1 MMSRGRVKFILGI
14 GVIVITL
21 TYLVY
26 GGVRDTMVYYLTVGE
41 LKGRIPSVYKDKV
54 RVSGTVVPGSIKKSI
69 DGSLEF
75 KITDG
80 KQAIDVQY
88 RGIVPDIFRDNVE
101 AVVEGLYTPQNVFQA
116 NVLLAKCPTK
126 YDPSNPSS
134 KKGKNI

>member
-1 MMSRGRVKFILGI
+1 MIRGKIKFILAI
-14 GVIVITL
+14 GVIATAL

-41 LKGRIPSVYKDKV
+41 LKSRVPSIYKDKV
-54 RVSGTVVPGSIKKSI
+54 RVSGTVVPGSIRKGI

-88 RGIVPDIFRDNVE
+88 RGIIPDIFRDNVE

-116 NVLLAKCPTK
+116 KVLLAKCPTK
-126 YDPSNPSS
+126 YDPANTS
-134 KKGKNI
+134 KKGKDT

>member
-1 MMSRGRVKFILGI
+1 MIRGKIKFILAIGI
-14 GVIVITL
+14 IATAL

-41 LKGRIPSVYKDKV
+41 LKSRVPSIYKDKV
-54 RVSGTVVPGSIKKSI
+54 RVSGTVVPGSIRRGI

-101 AVVEGLYTPQNVFQA
+101 AVVEGLYTPENVFQA
-116 NVLLAKCPTK
+116 RVLLAKCPTK
-126 YDPSNPSS
+126 YDPANQSN
-134 KKGKNI
+134 KGKNT

>member
-1 MMSRGRVKFILGI
+1 MSRGRVKFILGI

-41 LKGRIPSVYKDKV
+41 LKGRVPSVYKV
-54 RVSGTVVPGSIKKSI
+54 RVSGTVVPGSIKKGI
-69 DGSLEF
+69 DGSIEF
-75 KITDG
+75 RITDG

-88 RGIVPDIFRDNVE
+88 RGIIPDIFRDNVE
-101 AVVEGLYTPQNVFQA
+101 AVVEGLYTPENVFQA
-116 NVLLAKCPTK
+116 KVLLAKCPTK
-126 YDPSNPSS
+126 YDPTNPSS

>member
-1 MMSRGRVKFILGI
+1 MSRGKIKFIVGI
-14 GVIVITL
+14 GVIAIAL

-41 LKGRIPSVYKDKV
+41 LKGRVPSVYRDKV
-54 RVSGTVVPGSIKKSI
+54 RVSGTVVPGSIKKGM

-88 RGIVPDIFRDNVE
+88 SGIVPDIFRDNVE
-101 AVVEGLYTPQNVFQA
+101 AVVEGLYTPQNVFKA
-116 NVLLAKCPTK
+116 KVLLAKCPTK
-126 YDPSNPSS
+126 YDPANPSN
-134 KKGKNI
+134 KGKST

>member
-1 MMSRGRVKFILGI
+1 MSRGKIKFIVGI
-14 GVIVITL
+14 GVIAIAL

-41 LKGRIPSVYKDKV
+41 LKGRVPSVYRDKV
-54 RVSGTVVPGSIKKSI
+54 RVSGTVVPGSIKKGM

-88 RGIVPDIFRDNVE
+88 SGIVPDIFRDNVE
-101 AVVEGLYTPQNVFQA
+101 AVVEGLYTPQNIFKA
-116 NVLLAKCPTK
+116 KVLLAKCPTK
-126 YDPSNPSS
+126 YDPANPSN
-134 KKGKNI
+134 KGKST

>member
-1 MMSRGRVKFILGI
+1 MRRGRVKFILGI
-14 GVIVITL
+14 GAIAISL

-41 LKGRIPSVYKDKV
+41 LKGRVPSVYKDKV

-69 DGSLEF
+69 HGSLEF

-88 RGIVPDIFRDNVE
+88 KGIVPDIFRDNVQ
-101 AVVEGLYTPQNVFQA
+101 AVVEGLYTPQNVFHA
-116 NVLLAKCPTK
+116 TILLAKCPTK
-126 YDPSNPSS
+126 YDPANPSN
-134 KKGKNI
+134 KGKNT

>member
-1 MMSRGRVKFILGI
+1 MSRGKIKFIVGI
-14 GVIVITL
+14 GVIAIAL

-41 LKGRIPSVYKDKV
+41 LKGRVPSVYRDKV
-54 RVSGTVVPGSIKKSI
+54 RVSGTVVPGSIKKGM

-88 RGIVPDIFRDNVE
+88 SGIVPDIFRDNVE
-101 AVVEGLYTPQNVFQA
+101 AVVEGLYTPQNIFKA
-116 NVLLAKCPTK
+116 KVLLAKCPTK
-126 YDPSNPSS
+126 YDPSNPSN
-134 KKGKNI
+134 KGKST

>member
-14 GVIVITL
+14 GVIALTL

-41 LKGRIPSVYKDKV
+41 LKGRVPSVYKDKV

-88 RGIVPDIFRDNVE
+88 RGIVPDVFRDNVE

-116 NVLLAKCPTK
+116 KVLLAKCPTK
-126 YDPSNPSS
+126 YDPSNPS
-134 KKGKNI
+134 KKGKNT

>member
-1 MMSRGRVKFILGI
+1 MSRGRVKFILGI

-21 TYLVY
+21 TYFVY

-41 LKGRIPSVYKDKV
+41 LKGRVPSVYKDKV

-88 RGIVPDIFRDNVE
+88 SGIVPDIFRDNVE

-126 YDPSNPSS
+126 YDPSNPS
-134 KKGKNI
+134 KKGKSI

>member
-41 LKGRIPSVYKDKV
+41 LKGRVPSVYKDRV

-69 DGSLEF
+69 DGRIEF

-80 KQAIDVQY
+80 KQSIDVQY
-88 RGIVPDIFRDNVE
+88 SGIVPDIFRDNVE

-126 YDPSNPSS
+126 YDPTNPS

>member
-1 MMSRGRVKFILGI
+1 MMSRGKVKFVIGI
-14 GVIVITL
+14 GVIALTL

-41 LKGRIPSVYKDKV
+41 LKGRVPSVYKDKV

-101 AVVEGLYTPQNVFQA
+101 AVVEGLYTQQNVFQA
-116 NVLLAKCPTK
+116 KVLLAKCPTK
-126 YDPSNPSS
+126 YDPSNPS
-134 KKGKNI
+134 KKGKST

>member
-1 MMSRGRVKFILGI
+1 MIRGKIKFILAI
-14 GVIVITL
+14 GVIATAL

-41 LKGRIPSVYKDKV
+41 LKSRVPSIYKDKV
-54 RVSGTVVPGSIKKSI
+54 RVSGTVVPGSIRKGI

-116 NVLLAKCPTK
+116 KVLLAKCPTK
-126 YDPSNPSS
+126 YDPANTS
-134 KKGKNI
+134 KKGKDT

>member
-1 MMSRGRVKFILGI
+1 MMSRGKFKFILAI
-14 GVIVITL
+14 GVIVLAL

-26 GGVRDTMVYYLTVGE
+26 GGVKDTMVYYFTVGE
-41 LKGRIPSVYKDKV
+41 LIQRVPSVYKDKV
-54 RVSGTVVPGSIKKSI
+54 RVSGTVVPGSIKKGI
-69 DGSLEF
+69 DGSLDF

-116 NVLLAKCPTK
+116 KVLLAKCPTK
-126 YDPSNPSS
+126 YDPPNPSN
-134 KKGKNI
+134 KGKTI